1 MNTET
6 NLVAKWQKI
15 DEEQRISE
23 KSFYFLKIT
32 FRISMMMPKT
42 FGWTKAV
49 VRSVASS

>member
-6 NLVAKWQKI
+6 NLVEPSGRKLM
-15 DEEQRISE
+15 RSRG
-23 KSFYFLKIT
+23 FLFIFENKIT